1 MGSFLRMKSLRFSGT
16 LLGLSALAWLALP
29 VGAASDIG
37 RQLYEGEDNTG
48 VTVVLESA
56 GLTVDAARFPCA
68 KCHGPA
74 GLGTREANSAAPP
87 LLPSLLFAAG
97 PPDREARAQALRR
110 AVVEGIS
117 LSGGG
122 LSSVMPRYKLAEGSE
137 NALLAFLEDM
147 EARQR
152 SGVSSSSVRFG
163 VFVSNPPS
171 GPELALFEALS
182 EAAARTNDGKPVH
195 GRRMEIVRLDPGS
208 VEKSRHLDDVFAVL
222 ALSARSAPLLP
233 SLDAAAVPV
242 LFPLTETGTKAST
255 TSLIASREEWTAA
268 VIDDA
273 KRRTLG
279 QVFILDQTAVQT
291 GAGLTAASQFAAGR
305 RTAVVL
311 TERQQIA
318 ELNALPLSA
327 DDVVY
332 VAAPD
337 PYATAVELEQ
347 SAVPFIIVDRFP
359 ALTDRALL
367 AGKSLTSA
375 YAETVMDLVASAL
388 AGTGRFVTREA
399 FLASLDRVWARDP
412 LGRQPP
418 VRLRTGEALGSA
430 DQ

>member
-1 MGSFLRMKSLRFSGT
+1 MRFSGT

-29 VGAASDIG
+29 VGAGPDLG
-37 RQLYEGEDNTG
+37 REIYEGKANTG

-87 LLPSLLFAAG
+87 LLPFLLFAAG
-97 PPDREARAQALRR
+97 PPDREARAEALRR
-110 AVVEGIS
+110 AVGEGVS
-117 LSGGG
+117 LAGGV
-122 LSSVMPRYKLAEGSE
+122 LSSVMPRYSLPKGAE

-163 VFVSNPPS
+163 VFVSSPPS
-171 GPELALFEALS
+171 GPELALFQSLS
-182 EAAARTNDGKPVH
+182 EAAAKTNDGKPVH
-195 GRRMEIVRLDPGS
+195 GRRIEIVRLDQRSADGS
-208 VEKSRHLDDVFAVL
+208 PYLDDIFAVL

-255 TSLIASREEWTAA
+255 ASLIASREEWTAA

-273 KRRTLG
+273 KRRALG
-279 QVFILDQTAVQT
+279 QVFMLDQTAFQT
-291 GAGLTAASQFAAGR
+291 GAGLTSVRQFAAGR

-311 TERQQIA
+311 TNWQQVG
-318 ELNALPLSA
+318 ELNSLPLSG

-332 VAAPD
+332 IATPD
-337 PYATAVELEQ
+337 PYATAAEIKQ
-347 SAVPFIIVDRFP
+347 SAAPTIIVDRFP
-359 ALTDRALL
+359 MLAGRAL
-367 AGKSLTSA
+367 ASGTTLTKA
-375 YAETVMDLVASAL
+375 YGETVLELIAGAL
-388 AGTGRFVTREA
+388 AGTGRFVTRDA
-399 FLASLDRVWARDP
+399 FLTSLDRVWAR
-412 LGRQPP
+412 GRQPP
-418 VRLRTGEALGSA
+418 VRLQTGDAPGSA
-430 DQ
+430 NQ